1 MDDVKIRGTETK
13 MYDWWENKLKNE
25 GWDQQD
31 ITDLLWYNDKGGESR
46 VLSCF
51 FRMVPKVDENS
62 EDELTLPNGKKIKVL
77 KRVPGNAYSEL
88 DETSEL
94 ADEEYDKT
102 SNETM

>member
-1 MDDVKIRGTETK
+1 
-13 MYDWWENKLKNE
+13 
-25 GWDQQD
+25 
-31 ITDLLWYNDKGGESR
+31 
-46 VLSCF
+46 
-51 FRMVPKVDENS
+51 MVPRVDEDS

>member
-31 ITDLLWYNDKGGESR
+31 ITDLLWYNDKDGYSR

-51 FRMVPKVDENS
+51 FRMVPKVDEDS

-77 KRVPGNAYSEL
+77 ERVPGNAYSEL